1 MGISHIRAFRV
12 RNYEC
17 DPYGMLSPAAYLRY
31 MQEAAFDASA
41 VAGYDMARYRRM
53 GRTWLIRETDIHY
66 LRPLHYNAVVEVRTW
81 IADFQRVRSRR
92 AYEFRQAGSGD
103 LVAQAATDWAFLDTA
118 KGHPTAIPLELM
130 TAFFPEGA
138 PRTTE
143 PRRHLPRQSPP
154 IDAFRMQRRIEWSDL
169 DPGKHVNNARFL
181 ALVEE
186 CTLQATEAVG
196 WSPER
201 LRTSGV
207 RWTPR
212 RHMIEYLQPGL
223 FGQELEFAS
232 WLSELTA
239 ESAIR
244 SCVVSQD
251 GGSSVLVRARSEWIC
266 RELQSEQ
273 PVPMPESLRRDIRSG
288 SRCHD

>member
-1 MGISHIRAFRV
+1 MGISHVRAFRV

-17 DPYGMLSPAAYLRY
+17 DPYGMLSPAVYLRY

-53 GRTWLIRETDIHY
+53 GRTWLIRETDIQY
-66 LRPLHYNAVVEVRTW
+66 LRPLRYGDVVEVRTW

-92 AYEFRQAGSGD
+92 AYEFRQAGTGD
-103 LVAQAATDWAFLDTA
+103 LVAQAVTDWAFLDTA
-118 KGHPTAIPLELM
+118 KGHPAAIPPELM
-130 TAFFPEGA
+130 AAFFPEGA

-154 IDAFRMQRRIEWSDL
+154 FDAFRMQRRVEWSDL
-169 DPGKHVNNARFL
+169 DPAQHVNNARFL

-186 CTLQATEAVG
+186 CTLQATEAAG
-196 WSPER
+196 WPPER
-201 LRTSGV
+201 LRNCGV
-207 RWTPR
+207 LWAPR
-212 RHMIEYLQPGL
+212 RHLIEYLRPGL
-223 FGQELEFAS
+223 LGQELELAS
-232 WLSELTA
+232 WLTELSA
-239 ESAIR
+239 ESAVH

-266 RELQSEQ
+266 RDVQSEQ
-273 PVPMPESLRRDIRSG
+273 PVPMPESLRRDLQPA